1 MWIFEGKEIKTVS
14 DMPNEDVYGFIYEV
28 AHTPTNK
35 KYIGKKVI
43 KYHRKLPPLKG
54 TKKKRLVEKES
65 NWISYYGSNDVIKNL
80 LKEKKHSEFKREILI
95 FAYSKIELTYLETKY
110 QFIRE
115 VLEKDNYL
123 NINILGKFYKGRI

>member
-1 MWIFEGKEIKTVS
+1 MWLYEGKEVKTIS
-14 DMPNEDVYGFIYEV
+14 DMPNEEVYGFVYEV
-28 AHTPTNK
+28 VHTPTNQ
-35 KYIGKKVI
+35 KYVGKKVI
-43 KYHRKLPPLKG
+43 KFNKKLPPLKG

-80 LKEKKHSEFKREILI
+80 IKEKKHSEFKREILI

>member
-28 AHTPTNK
+28 THTPTNK